1 MINNIEEVEKK
12 LLQQFKDSHQK
23 SLSEDSLC
31 SKLISKFDDIDAD
44 EIDHIKNFLTSNGIT
59 ITETYSNIEYDE
71 KEYARVW
78 RWRFC
83 PQCGSRMVEIKG
95 DPEE

>member
-1 MINNIEEVEKK
+1 MAYINRKTGYWKYSTLQYSGYSCSICHEK
-12 LLQQFKDSHQK
+12 
-23 SLSEDSLC
+23 
-31 SKLISKFDDIDAD
+31 
-44 EIDHIKNFLTSNGIT
+44 
-59 ITETYSNIEYDE
+59 YDE